1 MAIKPDAID
10 NLPAISDWQYQ
21 MALIA
26 SRLPLGLLTGN
37 EIDWLMDNGHYH
49 NLMLEIINDDPIYP
63 TTNYSKVFE
72 QIWKNLNFP
81 MLNDDSAKL
90 INTVERL
97 YPFSIRPYNVGL
109 LYNENITNNYDNFYE
124 NNNDLINAGIY
135 DSNYI
140 YIDSF
145 QAMLYDIESC
155 IRSYEVGYIKKP
167 SLYSVIN
174 EFFELCEHWINSNK
188 SLIISIINQF
198 PKNPL

>member
-10 NLPAISDWQYQ
+10 NLPTINDWQYQ

-26 SRLPLGLLTGN
+26 SRLPLGLLTGD
-37 EIDWLMDNGHYH
+37 EVDWLMDNGYYH

-63 TTNYSKVFE
+63 TTNYAKVFE

-90 INTVERL
+90 INTFERL
-97 YPFSIRPYNVGL
+97 YPFSTRPYDVGL
-109 LYNENITNNYDNFYE
+109 LYNENIANNYDNFYE
-124 NNNDLINAGIY
+124 NNNDLINVDIY

-140 YIDSF
+140 YIDNI
-145 QAMLYDIESC
+145 QNILYSIEDC
-155 IRSYEVGYIKKP
+155 IFCYEEGYIKK
-167 SLYSVIN
+167 SLLYSTIN
-174 EFFELCEHWINSNK
+174 EFFELCEYWINSNQ